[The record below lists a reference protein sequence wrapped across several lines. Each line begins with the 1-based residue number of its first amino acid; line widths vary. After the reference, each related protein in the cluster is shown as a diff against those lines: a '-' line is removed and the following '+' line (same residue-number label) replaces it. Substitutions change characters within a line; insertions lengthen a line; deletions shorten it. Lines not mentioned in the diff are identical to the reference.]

1 MYFQLYLHNLVEQF
15 NKDTF
20 VFNTRGGFRGG
31 TGGARPV
38 FLQSLVFCDHFEE
51 LQTVLIE
58 VKLINNN
65 AILRYCL
72 PKYYQNIF
80 HTQSFVVWQTVI
92 MLFYHNIGCS

>member
-58 VKLINNN
+58 VKLIINN
-65 AILRYCL
+65 APLTYVYPNTIKTYLTPNHLLLGRQL
-72 PKYYQNIF
+72 
-80 HTQSFVVWQTVI
+80 
-92 MLFYHNIGCS
+92 LF